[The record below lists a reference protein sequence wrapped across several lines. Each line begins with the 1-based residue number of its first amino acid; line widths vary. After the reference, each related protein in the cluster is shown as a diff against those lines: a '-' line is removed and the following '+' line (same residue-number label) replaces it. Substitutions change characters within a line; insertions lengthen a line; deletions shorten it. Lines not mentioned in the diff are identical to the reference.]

1 MSYVIVGS
9 VPGVVILWAHYVP
22 IILEVPN
29 YCCKIITIG
38 AK

>member
-22 IILEVPN
+22 SN
-29 YCCKIITIG
+29 SYDHTGG
-38 AK
+38 AKLLL